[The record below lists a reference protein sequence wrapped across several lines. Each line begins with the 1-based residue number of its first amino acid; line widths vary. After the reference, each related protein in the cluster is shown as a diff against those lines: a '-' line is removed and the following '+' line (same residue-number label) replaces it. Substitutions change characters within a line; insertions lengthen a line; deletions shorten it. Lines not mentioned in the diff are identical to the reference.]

1 MNLEW
6 EIEELACLACGKS
19 EEETDNIINSACVDD
34 MLYEKYEVSF
44 DQYFAIVKDLIKFT
58 SITETAL
65 LKTKCQGFINGNE
78 FIVKQEIK

>member
-44 DQYFAIVKDLIKFT
+44 D
-58 SITETAL
+58 
-65 LKTKCQGFINGNE
+65 
-78 FIVKQEIK
+78 